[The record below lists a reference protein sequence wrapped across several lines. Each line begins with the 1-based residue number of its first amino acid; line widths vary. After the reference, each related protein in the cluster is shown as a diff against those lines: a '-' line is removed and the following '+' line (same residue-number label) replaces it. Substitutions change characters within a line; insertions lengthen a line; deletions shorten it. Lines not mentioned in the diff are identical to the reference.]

1 METFTREELSI
12 IGLSLKNNETFPS
25 LNSLIREIV
34 CGVGFNTIELQN
46 IDTDT
51 LADSL
56 ETKLNQLKEENPAM
70 FQRFYL
76 AMQKLWE
83 SKENITN
90 YELKLKEVGLLS

>member
-12 IGLSLKNNETFPS
+12 IGLTLKNNETFPS

-56 ETKLNQLKEENPAM
+56 ETKLNQLKENPAM